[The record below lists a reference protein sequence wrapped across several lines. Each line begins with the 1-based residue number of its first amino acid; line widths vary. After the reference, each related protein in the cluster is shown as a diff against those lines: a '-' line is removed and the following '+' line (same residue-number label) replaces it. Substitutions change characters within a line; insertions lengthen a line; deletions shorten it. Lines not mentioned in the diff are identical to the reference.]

1 MAKEDFMEFFRR
13 ELPKIQSESRHFVY
27 YQTKQI
33 PKKMQIVVTM
43 RDIFDKSKI
52 IKTTFD
58 TNHIN
63 DNLKVYLRTHTKYP
77 YQAFSQN
84 LERTIRVY
92 CEKGEIYGSS
102 DKGKLH
108 YTIFGDPEVKTEI
121 IKFENDIYASHG
133 GGDMGMVKAFTENYG
148 KGKMSSE
155 ISQSMQS
162 HYIGF
167 AVQESSLQDGK
178 IIYMDK
184 R

>member
-1 MAKEDFMEFFRR
+1 MGGIWLCLPINSGRIFKRSSSVTLCSRCSKTLPVVSCVSVITPKRR
-13 ELPKIQSESRHFVY
+13 WATYSL
-27 YQTKQI
+27 T
-33 PKKMQIVVTM
+33 
-43 RDIFDKSKI
+43 
-52 IKTTFD
+52 
-58 TNHIN
+58 
-63 DNLKVYLRTHTKYP
+63 
-77 YQAFSQN
+77 AFSQN

-108 YTIFGDPEVKTEI
+108 YTLFGDPEVKTEI

-167 AVQESSLQDGK
+167 AVQESSLQGGK